1 MISTPPFHPQMGP
14 SISLAILYFNHRQ
27 IDDERGH
34 ERGQSL
40 DLNIFIDSDSWSVWV
55 AAWEGHRDFSMRV
68 EFTTS
73 WSVVTAGSGFLW
85 GRRITNLFCTGWS
98 GSAEAMAGECMRG
111 C

>member
-40 DLNIFIDSDSWSVWV
+40 DLNILIDATGLVDWD
-55 AAWEGHRDFSMRV
+55 AAWPDHQDSSIRGQS
-68 EFTTS
+68 TTS
-73 WSVVTAGSGFLW
+73 WRVVTAGSRFSSVK
-85 GRRITNLFCTGWS
+85 RTMSPSCTGWS
-98 GSAEAMAGECMRG
+98 GFAEVRAGGCMRG